1 MQWNWNVWCSLG
13 RICSL
18 HFRSG
23 WPASYFCGTQ
33 TLCCSCTGPTSV
45 QLIAQL
51 NSTQKDKYIRVFCWH
66 QDCPTQLVN
75 MQKDK
80 YIRVFCWHQDC
91 PTQLIHIWPVLK
103 VFFDSVWNWNI
114 WSMGKVPFIR
124 LNSFAWLRT
133 RRLSPSLH
141 HTDIEWHKDEITMQ
155 ENFFR

>member
-51 NSTQKDKYIRVFCWH
+51 NLSTCKKKNISGYSADIKIAQLNLFIFGLFWKFFWQCLKLEH
-66 QDCPTQLVN
+66 LVN
-75 MQKDK
+75 GKGS
-80 YIRVFCWHQDC
+80 
-91 PTQLIHIWPVLK
+91 IHKIE
-103 VFFDSVWNWNI
+103 FFRMAAHKKAFAVITSYVSVY
-114 WSMGKVPFIR
+114 
-124 LNSFAWLRT
+124 
-133 RRLSPSLH
+133 
-141 HTDIEWHKDEITMQ
+141 TDIEWHKNEITRQ
-155 ENFFR
+155 ENLSEYY